1 MNRLWVVLLP
11 LGSIVGED
19 FADGHGVG
27 DDVTDESLETVD
39 DLRDPRVRLAS
50 VLPPLAD
57 ALCLL
62 LQWLNYLRRS
72 NLRIKLR

>member
-62 LQWLNYLRRS
+62 LQGLNYLRRS